1 MTTLPTVSAPVAFPA
16 VLGAGEI
23 VVFACVAVGAVVL
36 LPAIF
41 VIVTYNR
48 FQSVRQHMRESW
60 ADVDVELK
68 RRYDL
73 IPNLVNTVKG
83 YAAHEKEIFE
93 RIASLRQQAMSVARA
108 SEKAPVEGEISRV
121 LHRLIAVAEAYPTLK
136 ADRNFLELQQ
146 ELALTEDRIA
156 AARRFYNANVRE
168 LNTLCSTFPSNVL
181 AGMFKV
187 SPERFFEVDDPTER
201 AAPTVG

>member
-1 MTTLPTVSAPVAFPA
+1 MTIEGTILFVAA
-16 VLGAGEI
+16 GGEVLAITCGVIAAI
-23 VVFACVAVGAVVL
+23 VL
-36 LPAIF
+36 LPTIF

-83 YAAHEKEIFE
+83 YATHEREIFE
-93 RIASLRQQAMSVARA
+93 KITALRSQAMSMANISDKV
-108 SEKAPVEGEISRV
+108 PVEGELSRV

-146 ELALTEDRIA
+146 ELSLTEDRIA

-168 LNTLCSTFPSNVL
+168 LNTLCTTFPSNVL
-181 AGMFKV
+181 AGMFGFR
-187 SPERFFEVDDPTER
+187 PEGFFELDSAAER
-201 AAPTVG
+201 EAPKV